1 MPVIDGKPNYSV
13 SRFTKCCP
21 YLEELTKQF
30 VNYRYLKEHG
40 IHYPSWHNPHF
51 SSLMSH
57 DQRRR
62 YIWGGV
68 DRYTREL
75 PDELE
80 LNHYW
85 SKSKDECRIRRDYR
99 RVNDAQVLPW

>member
-1 MPVIDGKPNYSV
+1 
-13 SRFTKCCP
+13 
-21 YLEELTKQF
+21 
-30 VNYRYLKEHG
+30 
-40 IHYPSWHNPHF
+40 
-51 SSLMSH
+51 MSH

-62 YIWGGV
+62 YIWGSV

-99 RVNDAQVLPW
+99 RVNDA